1 MKGDIHITLDKR
13 QFMEE
18 MEEKAEELILI
29 NRFNAIYH
37 NYTWLLCRN

>member
-18 MEEKAEELILI
+18 MEEISEELLILI
-29 NRFNAIYH
+29 NRFNAI
-37 NYTWLLCRN
+37 C